1 MVRCTFFFWKLR
13 YPAPFH
19 LGIQTMGHF
28 ESLLVVL
35 LLPFSQ
41 KREVLLFAF
50 SQKPTLFLDFLSV
63 LQLSSSHIAASN
75 PSREELVQILPYYQG
90 RLRQSQN
97 KPNSGRSGKMKPEG
111 ALKWE
116 VLSSSWAACRW
127 WEMFLS
133 TTWCKHCQ
141 AIRIN
146 EGKLKW

>member
-1 MVRCTFFFWKLR
+1 
-13 YPAPFH
+13 
-19 LGIQTMGHF
+19 MGHF

-90 RLRQSQN
+90 RLSHRTSQTL
-97 KPNSGRSGKMKPEG
+97 GEVGK
-111 ALKWE
+111 
-116 VLSSSWAACRW
+116 
-127 WEMFLS
+127 
-133 TTWCKHCQ
+133 
-141 AIRIN
+141 
-146 EGKLKW
+146 